1 MPGEFSRVYSK
12 KDLAKILSTAA
23 LLGIVFMSLA
33 PCSPIMFYGIHFNI
47 AQYWIITQNNFIGIF
62 LAILSSIL
70 LIISYFHIHNLT
82 QDKTFDFLKDQI
94 IGDDKE
100 NDEKSTAQKLWTT
113 KDIVTNGNLM
123 FLLSTEAFLSF
134 SYYQMDLIIAM
145 TAVRTYQLT
154 LAQFGVLTA
163 CVILLAIFILYTIQR
178 KLLGNGLNIYFLYMF
193 GFAIIFA
200 LDA

>member
-1 MPGEFSRVYSK
+1 
-12 KDLAKILSTAA
+12 
-23 LLGIVFMSLA
+23 
-33 PCSPIMFYGIHFNI
+33 
-47 AQYWIITQNNFIGIF
+47 
-62 LAILSSIL
+62 
-70 LIISYFHIHNLT
+70 
-82 QDKTFDFLKDQI
+82 
-94 IGDDKE
+94 
-100 NDEKSTAQKLWTT
+100 
-113 KDIVTNGNLM
+113 M

-154 LAQFGVLTA
+154 LAQFNVLTA